1 MLNDH
6 FSAFDLFKR
15 KYTVIL
21 IDTGHFELKKKKKK
35 KYVNIDYYQLKMA
48 INLKNDY
55 IYLKYDDKTLVI
67 TFPVMI
73 FHITFPQK

>member
-15 KYTVIL
+15 KYAVIL
-21 IDTGHFELKKKKKK
+21 IGTGHFELKKKKK
-35 KYVNIDYYQLKMA
+35 KYVNIDYYQPKMA

-67 TFPVMI
+67 TFSVMI

>member
-21 IDTGHFELKKKKKK
+21 IDTGHFELKKKK
-35 KYVNIDYYQLKMA
+35 NMLILII
-48 INLKNDY
+48 INLKWP
-55 IYLKYDDKTLVI
+55 LT
-67 TFPVMI
+67 
-73 FHITFPQK
+73 